1 MNISTVNSLEFEK
14 RVAKLYRRFLPVAQR
29 YYYTFSRPSVTVG
42 GTPVILFLGNHSS
55 GKSSLVNE
63 LVGGAGVQ
71 DTGVAPTDDGFTVL
85 VFGEDERDVF
95 GPAALEILPN
105 EFRSLEA
112 FGPALLQRLCV
123 KVRNRGLLK
132 GVSLVDSPGMIDAA
146 EGAAARDY
154 DFAGVVRRFAEICDL
169 VFFLFDP
176 EKPGTT
182 GETVNVFAQSLRGME
197 FKLRV
202 LLNKCDTFKGP
213 SDFAR
218 AYGTLCWNLSRVLR
232 TKDLPKI
239 ITTYSGEVH
248 PAALEPFDYADFN
261 RHRVEFR
268 AMVQDAGARRAD
280 NVYAAVHA
288 DFTGL
293 SIRMRVVNLVSRRL
307 ALLRL
312 RLTAVSG
319 VVTALVGAATLLVMG
334 DVLKAPVTQF
344 SWQAVLAWLAAA
356 AGVAAVGTLAVLCGG
371 LVLRLRRE
379 RLAGEVD
386 ALFREAYRM
395 ELSVASADDLRQ
407 RWDEIRAETAEIVR
421 GAPLNLPWFGERRR
435 AALDAALASLKN

>member
-1 MNISTVNSLEFEK
+1 MDKVDFEK
-14 RVAKLYRRFLPVAQR
+14 RVARLYRRFAPLAQR

-42 GTPVILFLGNHSS
+42 GTPAMLFLGNHSS

-63 LVGGAGVQ
+63 LMGGSTVQ

-85 VFGEDERDVF
+85 VYGESERDVC
-95 GPAALEILPN
+95 GPAALEILPQ
-105 EFRSLEA
+105 EFRALEA

-123 KVRNRGLLK
+123 KVRNRELLK
-132 GVSLVDSPGMIDAA
+132 GVSLVDTPGMIDAA
-146 EGAAARDY
+146 EGAATRDY
-154 DFAGVVRRFAEICDL
+154 DFPSVVRRLAEICDL

-218 AYGTLCWNLSRVLR
+218 AYGTLCWNLSRVLS

-239 ITTYSGEVH
+239 LTTYSGEIH
-248 PAALEPFDYADFN
+248 PVAQEPFDYSDFN

-268 AMVQDAGARRAD
+268 EMVQDAGSRRAD
-280 NVYAAVHA
+280 NVYAAAHA

-293 SIRMRVVNLVSRRL
+293 SIRMRVVNLAARRL
-307 ALLRL
+307 CLQRVRILS
-312 RLTAVSG
+312 LTTVATLV
-319 VVTALVGAATLLVMG
+319 VGAAIVLVFANA
-334 DVLKAPVTQF
+334 LKADVQILTWR
-344 SWQAVLAWLAAA
+344 SVLAWFSAA
-356 AGVAAVGTLAVLCGG
+356 AGMVAMGFLAHLCDG
-371 LVLRLRRE
+371 LVTRLMRE
-379 RLAGEVD
+379 RQAEQVD
-386 ALFREAYRM
+386 ELFRESYRM
-395 ELSVASADDLRQ
+395 EMAVAQADDLKQ
-407 RWDEIRAETAEIVR
+407 RWDALRAETAEIIR
-421 GAPLNLPWFGERRR
+421 RAPLNLPWFGERRR
-435 AALDAALASLKN
+435 AALDAALAGLKT